1 MLSTLLRLSINK
13 ATLVVFLLM
22 GAQCLSQEITTQKF
36 TFSFGTEY
44 RITPIR
50 QVEAGLV
57 QRIAPIGFET
67 ERLLTGFGINY
78 EIGWEFA
85 KNWTFNFSHTF
96 RYNYVYD
103 ERANSPG
110 NFGVINDR
118 PVFRLLMDYHFYID
132 KHFSLN
138 SGKSIYIRVGKSL
151 ANRGSRFATSRII
164 DVPELGELGEVGQR
178 RDGDLNWQPWNLGVG
193 YQANKISITSGVYI
207 NNQHP
212 FGTTTNPNPSIAL
225 PYINLSYRLKRF

>member
-1 MLSTLLRLSINK
+1 MKRS
-13 ATLVVFLLM
+13 VFAILILF
-22 GAQCLSQEITTQKF
+22 GTYCFSQQEVSQIS
-36 TFSFGTEY
+36 FSFGTEY

-57 QRIAPIGFET
+57 QGIAPIGFET
-67 ERLLTGFGINY
+67 DRLLTGYGVNY
-78 EIGWEFA
+78 EIGWEFS

-118 PVFRLLMDYHFYID
+118 PIFSLLMDYHFYID

-138 SGKSIYIRVGKSL
+138 SDKSIYIRVGRSL

-212 FGTTTNPNPSIAL
+212 FGTTTNPNPSIIL